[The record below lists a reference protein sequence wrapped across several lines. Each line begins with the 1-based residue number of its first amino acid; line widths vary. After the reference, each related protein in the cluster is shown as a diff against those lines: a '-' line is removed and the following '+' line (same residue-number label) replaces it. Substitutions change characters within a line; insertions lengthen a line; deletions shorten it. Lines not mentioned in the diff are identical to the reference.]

1 MSNLLTKPP
10 SETEYTHEPVGIVN
24 WFFKSF
30 NAIWGDSR
38 IACRA
43 AFDRGVK
50 LIDPS
55 VNALFGN
62 GMNVL
67 TLRPLVSG

>member
-1 MSNLLTKPP
+1 M
-10 SETEYTHEPVGIVN
+10 VN

-30 NAIWGDSR
+30 NAIWGDNR
-38 IACRA
+38 IACEA
-43 AFDRGVK
+43 ALDRGVK
-50 LIDPS
+50 LIDPF

-62 GMNVL
+62 GMKVL